1 MIRQRNRG
9 FSSGAIG
16 AALVDKCGYTLDA
29 RDIGRLVIEDRKA
42 KMGVEK
48 EGRREAN
55 LSRTGMRTTSASLV
69 CRQVLRSEYLP
80 AHEDVK

>member
-69 CRQVLRSEYLP
+69 CRPDSQ
-80 AHEDVK
+80 D